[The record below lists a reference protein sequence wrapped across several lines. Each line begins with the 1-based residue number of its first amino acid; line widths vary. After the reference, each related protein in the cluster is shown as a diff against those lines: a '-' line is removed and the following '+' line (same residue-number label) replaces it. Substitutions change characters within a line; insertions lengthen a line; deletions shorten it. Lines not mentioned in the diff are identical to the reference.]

1 MRSFP
6 LVSLIAVVVLGLVA
20 CGGGAERT
28 IVQTYFDAV
37 QGGDETA
44 AKRVS
49 LVEFPGEVSSWEIV
63 EVGPASN
70 EPFELEQVN
79 AKYLETEA
87 ELEKGHE
94 ANQAFLDENVELYEK
109 YKKAKEAD
117 PEGTLE
123 GELAAFDE
131 EWTTRLERQEKMT
144 KELASMMEEIK
155 RLKAAA
161 TLSLN
166 TAVNERFSG
175 EIEGKELRL
184 KVNDKDYTLKLK
196 RYVLQDTERNIA
208 PIARWIITDIEE
220 REA

>member
-6 LVSLIAVVVLGLVA
+6 LVSLVALVALGLVA
-20 CGGGAERT
+20 CGGGAEQT
-28 IVQTYFDAV
+28 IVKTYFDAV
-37 QGGDETA
+37 QGGNETA

-70 EPFELEQVN
+70 TPFELEKVN

-94 ANQAFLDENVELYEK
+94 SNQAFLDENVELYER
-109 YKKAKEAD
+109 YKKAKERD
-117 PEGTLE
+117 PEGTLD
-123 GELAAFDE
+123 GDLAAFDE
-131 EWTTRLERQEKMT
+131 EWTKRLDRQTEMT
-144 KELASMMEEIK
+144 DSLESMMEEIK

-175 EIEGKELRL
+175 EIEGKKLHL
-184 KVNDKDYTLKLK
+184 KVNDKNYTVLLE
-196 RYVLQDTERNIA
+196 RYVLEDSERNIA
-208 PIARWIITDIEE
+208 PIARWIITDIVEQ
-220 REA
+220 EA